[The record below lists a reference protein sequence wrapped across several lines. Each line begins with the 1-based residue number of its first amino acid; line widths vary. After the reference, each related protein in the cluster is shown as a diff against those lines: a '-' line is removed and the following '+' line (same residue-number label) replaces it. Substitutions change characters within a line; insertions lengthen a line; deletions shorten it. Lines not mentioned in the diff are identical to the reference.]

1 MILMCFMVLSDF
13 DVFYVFFLI
22 GQTSNK
28 MVETATVPGAPARVA
43 EGFGGAAGGA
53 SAGGLGP
60 TARGSGG

>member
-1 MILMCFMVLSDF
+1 M
-13 DVFYVFFLI
+13 FYVFFNVFFI